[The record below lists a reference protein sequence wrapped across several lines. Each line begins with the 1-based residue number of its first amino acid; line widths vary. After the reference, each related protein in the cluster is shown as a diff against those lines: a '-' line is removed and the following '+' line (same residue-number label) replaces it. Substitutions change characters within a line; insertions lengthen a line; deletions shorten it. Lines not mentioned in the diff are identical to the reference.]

1 VLAELLYWLFPY
13 QIFKSVFF
21 RAGLA
26 YLTAFLLVNFIMP
39 KVIRAFRRHGLT
51 ADFTPYEESRGPYA
65 GATPIMGG
73 VVLLPAVLF
82 AFSLWGWFNRYS
94 VVLMLVT
101 LAFGAVGA
109 LDDWAKVLQKRRIL
123 AGVEEKKSYADK
135 ADGISGG
142 LRLGLEFLITIGA
155 VLFLVIENG
164 GLDTHLHIPGV
175 PMKSWMPELSQWFF
189 IPFVVLVIVGGA
201 NAVNLT
207 DGLDSL
213 ATVPVITSAVF
224 IGAAAYITGD
234 VEWSERLKI
243 LYLTEQLKELVVFAI
258 TLIAACFAFLKFNSP
273 PASIYMGDVGSLGMG
288 AAISTM
294 FVLVGA
300 ELYLPIVG
308 GTFVLAAISVIIQR
322 VWFKVAAKKK
332 GRDWALKNRF
342 FYRAP
347 YHHHTQELLTFRE
360 EGPQVRSIWH
370 DWAVK
375 LGWGKLSDEDKY
387 LNREQVN
394 NKVIWNNHLRAVFLL
409 VIALMIFFKVR

>member
-1 VLAELLYWLFPY
+1 MFPY
-13 QIFKSVFF
+13 QIFQSVFF

-26 YLTAFLLVNFIMP
+26 YLTAFMLVNFIMP
-39 KVIRAFRRHGLT
+39 KVIRSFRRHGLT
-51 ADFTPYEESRGPYA
+51 ADFTPYKESDGPYA

-73 VVLLPAVLF
+73 LVLLPSILL

-94 VVLMLVT
+94 IVLLLVT

-109 LDDWAKVLQKRRIL
+109 LDDWAKVMQKRRVL
-123 AGVEEKKSYADK
+123 AGKEEKKSYSDK

-142 LRLGLEFLITIGA
+142 LRLGLEFAITLGA

-164 GLDTHLHIPGV
+164 GLDTHLHIPGI
-175 PMKSWMPELSQWFF
+175 PMKNWLPELSQWIF

-213 ATVPVITSAVF
+213 ATVPIITSAVF
-224 IGAAAYITGD
+224 IAAAAYITGD
-234 VEWSERLKI
+234 TEWAERLKI
-243 LYLTEQLKELVVFAI
+243 LYLGDQIKEMVVFAI
-258 TLIAACFAFLKFNSP
+258 TLIAACLAFLKFNSP
-273 PASIYMGDVGSLGMG
+273 PASIYMGDVGSLGLG

-308 GTFVLAAISVIIQR
+308 GTFVLAAVSVIIQR
-322 VWFKVAAKKK
+322 VWFKIALKKK

-347 YHHHTQELLTFRE
+347 YHHHAQELLTFRPE
-360 EGPQVRSIWH
+360 RRQIRSIWH
-370 DWAVK
+370 DWALK
-375 LGWGKLSDEDKY
+375 LGWDKLKDEDTY

-409 VIALMIFFKVR
+409 VIALMIFLKVR